1 MRLLAAPKH
10 VTLPD
15 SAGLTID
22 HGPLGACVP
31 MSVCPEV
38 ASDLAGLAHQRFGWE
53 PTEVHVRVRPS
64 LWAHAVTVPAS
75 TGRDQSGGAGQH
87 RRIRRLISTIALA
100 LTEPC
105 GVGQDPATALEG
117 DAQGSDGSALPG
129 LIVQV
134 RISAA
139 PHLGGSAL
147 TLTAYAPA
155 LEMRS

>member
-15 SAGLTID
+15 PAGLTIN

-31 MSVCPEV
+31 VSVCSEV
-38 ASDLAGLAHQRFGWE
+38 APNLAELTLQRFGWE
-53 PTEVHVRVRPS
+53 PTAVHVRVRPS
-64 LWAHAVTVPAS
+64 LWAHVVTAPSSAS
-75 TGRDQSGGAGQH
+75 ANQDGGVGEH

-105 GVGQDPATALEG
+105 GVGQDPAAELEG
-117 DAQGSDGSALPG
+117 DARGCDGSALPG
-129 LIVQV
+129 LVVQV

-139 PHLGGSAL
+139 PHRGGSAL

-155 LEMRS
+155 LEVRS